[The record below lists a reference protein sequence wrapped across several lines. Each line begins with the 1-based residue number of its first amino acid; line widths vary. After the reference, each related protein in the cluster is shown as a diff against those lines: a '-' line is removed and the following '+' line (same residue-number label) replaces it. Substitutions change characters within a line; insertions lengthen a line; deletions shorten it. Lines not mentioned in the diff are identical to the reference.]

1 MRFPCVPASCM
12 SQPVSLLLTLF
23 FPGEVLAASHLHQK
37 PALCNYSVIYLVPG
51 VPNGHPVSQQP
62 LSQWFSYPLASLACQ
77 LLHRWWQNCG
87 YTCPPISQKEPLP
100 TDLFIDSQTQQGFFL
115 FCCFLNII
123 HYLYSFDRLSSVVS
137 RSSFKLAPISLP
149 HSSLSIFFLS
159 GAVRC
164 SSLIQ
169 YFPCPKPGSCNGQW
183 HLEVVTD
190 SLPFQW
196 TKPGHLC
203 YFLCGFG
210 LRNQTELSFFSL
222 LLS

>member
-1 MRFPCVPASCM
+1 MDILFPNSLYPSGFRTHWQAL
-12 SQPVSLLLTLF
+12 PVSCYIDGGKIVDIPIPPFLRKNLFPLTFLLT
-23 FPGEVLAASHLHQK
+23 HR
-37 PALCNYSVIYLVPG
+37 
-51 VPNGHPVSQQP
+51 
-62 LSQWFSYPLASLACQ
+62 LS
-77 LLHRWWQNCG
+77 R
-87 YTCPPISQKEPLP
+87 
-100 TDLFIDSQTQQGFFL
+100 GFFL